1 MWLYAGGRRAFFT
14 KKEYE
19 KFKNAKVPDRVELKR
34 ESQEFIEIMKERKK
48 E

>member
-1 MWLYAGGRRAFFT
+1 MAVRRRTQSVFY
-14 KKEYE
+14 KKKYE
-19 KFKNAKVPDRVELKR
+19 KFKNAKAPDRVELKR